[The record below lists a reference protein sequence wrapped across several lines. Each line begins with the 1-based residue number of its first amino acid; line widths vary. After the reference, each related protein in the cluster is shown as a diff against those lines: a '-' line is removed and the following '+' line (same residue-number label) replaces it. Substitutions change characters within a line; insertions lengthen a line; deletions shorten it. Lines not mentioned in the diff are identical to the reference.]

1 MIVKKPR
8 NLFTTKTMAGAFS
21 MVAGFAIATTPLVDA
36 ATPIVVEMIGR
47 KLNQEQSNDIKS
59 ALGLF
64 VVVGGFLRTAY
75 GRHQASSEVYTP
87 AGMPGRDKKDVDNI
101 G

>member
-1 MIVKKPR
+1 
-8 NLFTTKTMAGAFS
+8 
-21 MVAGFAIATTPLVDA
+21 MVAGFAIATTPLIDA
-36 ATPIVVEMIGR
+36 AAPIAVELVGR
-47 KLNQEQSNDIKS
+47 KFSEEQSADIKS

-75 GRHQASSEVYTP
+75 GRHQASPEVYTP
-87 AGMPGRDKKDVDNI
+87 PGIPGRNREDVENI

>member
-1 MIVKKPR
+1 
-8 NLFTTKTMAGAFS
+8 
-21 MVAGFAIATTPLVDA
+21 MVAGFAIATTPLIDA
-36 ATPIVVEMIGR
+36 ASPIAVELIGR
-47 KLNQEQSNDIKS
+47 KFSEEQSQDIKS

-87 AGMPGRDKKDVDNI
+87 PGMPGRDKRDVERI